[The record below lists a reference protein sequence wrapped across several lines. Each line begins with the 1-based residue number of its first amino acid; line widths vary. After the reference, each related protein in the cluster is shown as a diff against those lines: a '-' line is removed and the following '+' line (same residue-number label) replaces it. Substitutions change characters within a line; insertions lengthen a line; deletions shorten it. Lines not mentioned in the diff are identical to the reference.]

1 MKWKILNDD
10 FENNNF
16 ETMCP
21 ACKQKLLE
29 AKLEKINLIN
39 EYQKTQADILLLE
52 EIRIEL
58 EKIKKEKAN
67 EFYFFLCKKHKIIN
81 INNN

>member
-10 FENNNF
+10 FDSNNF

-21 ACKQKLLE
+21 VCKQKLLE

-67 EFYFFLCKKHKIIN
+67 EFYFFLCKKHKINN